1 MKFKARV
8 IPSGNATA
16 VEVPTAVMKALGG
29 QARPPV
35 AVTINGHTWRSRV
48 AAMRGQQL
56 IGISAANRE
65 AAGIAEGE
73 TIEVGVELDDAPR
86 TVELPDDLAKALKH
100 GAGALAA
107 FEHLPFGLK
116 QKHVR
121 DIEASSTP
129 VVRERRIGML
139 VATLMGQ
146 AH

>member
-1 MKFKARV
+1 MPLLEDG
-8 IPSGNATA
+8 I
-16 VEVPTAVMKALGG
+16 L
-29 QARPPV
+29 
-35 AVTINGHTWRSRV
+35 
-48 AAMRGQQL
+48 AADSWQDVGDTQV
-56 IGISAANRE
+56 
-65 AAGIAEGE
+65 IAEGDM
-73 TIEVGVELDDAPR
+73 IEVNVELDDAPR

-129 VVRERRIGML
+129 VVRERRIVKL

>member
-16 VEVPTAVMKALGG
+16 IEVPAAVMQALGP
-29 QARPPV
+29 QVRPPV
-35 AVTINGHTWRSRV
+35 AITINGHSWRSRV
-48 AAMRGQQL
+48 AAMRGQLL
-56 IGISAANRE
+56 IGISAANRD
-65 AAGIAEGE
+65 AAGVSEGE
-73 TIEVGVELDDAPR
+73 TIEVDVVLDDAPR

-100 GAGALAA
+100 GAGAMAA
-107 FEHLPFGLK
+107 FERLPFGLK

-121 DIEASSTP
+121 DIEASSTAQ
-129 VVRERRIGML
+129 VRERRIAKL

>member
-1 MKFKARV
+1 MKFKATYE
-8 IPSGNATA
+8 PNSTA
-16 VEVPTAVMKALGG
+16 IIVPDKVMTAWGPD
-29 QARPPV
+29 ARPAV
-35 AVTINGHTWRSRV
+35 AITINGHTWRSRV

-65 AAGIAEGE
+65 AAGIAEGDM
-73 TIEVGVELDDAPR
+73 IEVSVELDDAPR
-86 TVELPDDLAKALKH
+86 TVELPDDLSKALKH
-100 GAGALAA
+100 GAGAMAA
-107 FEHLPFGLK
+107 FERLPFGLK

-129 VVRERRIGML
+129 VVRERRIAKL

>member
-16 VEVPTAVMKALGG
+16 VEVPDAVMKALGPD
-29 QARPPV
+29 ARPPV
-35 AVTINGHTWRSRV
+35 SITINGHSWRSRI
-48 AAMRGQQL
+48 AAMGELKL

-65 AAGIAEGE
+65 AAAVAEGE
-73 TIEVGVELDDAPR
+73 TVEVDVSLDDAPR
-86 TVELPDDLAKALKH
+86 TVDLPDDMAAALKH

-107 FEHLPFGLK
+107 FERLPFGLK

-129 VVRERRIGML
+129 QVRERRIGKL

>member
-16 VEVPTAVMKALGG
+16 VEVPDAVMKALGPD
-29 QARPPV
+29 ARPPV
-35 AVTINGHTWRSRV
+35 SITVNGHSWRSRV
-48 AAMRGQQL
+48 AAMDGLKL
-56 IGISAANRE
+56 IGISAANRK

-73 TIEVGVELDDAPR
+73 TIEVDVALDDAPR
-86 TVELPDDLAKALKH
+86 TVDLPKDLASALKH

-107 FEHLPFGLK
+107 FERLPFGLK
-116 QKHVR
+116 QTHVR
-121 DIEASSTP
+121 DIEASSTEQ
-129 VVRERRIGML
+129 VRERRIAKL

>member
-16 VEVPTAVMKALGG
+16 VEVPAAVMKALGG
-29 QARPPV
+29 EARPPV
-35 AVTINGHTWRSRV
+35 TITINGHSWRSRV

-56 IGISAANRE
+56 IGISAANR
-65 AAGIAEGE
+65 ASAGIAEGDTVE
-73 TIEVGVELDDAPR
+73 IDVELDDAPR
-86 TVELPDDLAKALKH
+86 TVDLPPDLAIALKH

-107 FEHLPFGLK
+107 FERLPFGLR

-121 DIEASSTP
+121 DIEASSTAT
-129 VVRERRIGML
+129 VRERRIGKL

>member
-16 VEVPTAVMKALGG
+16 VEVPDVVMKGLGPDP
-29 QARPPV
+29 RPLV
-35 AVTINGHTWRSRV
+35 SITINGHSWRSRV
-48 AAMRGQQL
+48 AAMRGLKL
-56 IGISAANRE
+56 IGISTANRE

-73 TIEVGVELDDAPR
+73 TVEVDVALDDAPR
-86 TVELPDDLAKALKH
+86 TVDLPEDLATALKH

-107 FEHLPFGLK
+107 FERLPFGLR

-121 DIEASSTP
+121 DIEASSTDQ
-129 VVRERRIGML
+129 VRARRIGKL